1 MAIFVRRDAGVEKD
15 GTVVTDGMRILTLVA
30 ALIVSV
36 ASAAPT
42 FADMKQDLADC
53 PDPRRPTSVD
63 ACTRVL
69 ASGRLP
75 KGQHYIGYFNRAWA
89 YRQAGD
95 STRAQADFTTVLK
108 LNPRYASGYYS
119 RAVVAHDLRE
129 PDKAI
134 ADLKQALAIDNGF
147 AAAHTLMGELL
158 EARGDTAGARTHY
171 QQALAAAQK
180 HIDARPAQ
188 AKARERL
195 DALAGRDPT
204 PAASPASKTEKAA
217 DTPGTGKLDCRRF
230 IPSAGTTI
238 SVDCGK

>member
-1 MAIFVRRDAGVEKD
+1 MR
-15 GTVVTDGMRILTLVA
+15 TVVLIG

-36 ASAAPT
+36 AGAAPA

-53 PDPRRPTSVD
+53 PDPRRPTSAD

-75 KGQHYIGYFNRAWA
+75 KTQRYIGYFNRGWA

-95 STRAQADFTTVLK
+95 SARAQADFTTVLK

-134 ADLKQALAIDNGF
+134 ADLKEALAIDNGF

-171 QQALAAAQK
+171 QQALTATQK
-180 HIDARPAQ
+180 HIDARQAQ

-204 PAASPASKTEKAA
+204 PALSTGSKKEKAA
-217 DTPGTGKLDCRRF
+217 ETPGTGKLDCRRF

-238 SVDCGK
+238 SVDCEK